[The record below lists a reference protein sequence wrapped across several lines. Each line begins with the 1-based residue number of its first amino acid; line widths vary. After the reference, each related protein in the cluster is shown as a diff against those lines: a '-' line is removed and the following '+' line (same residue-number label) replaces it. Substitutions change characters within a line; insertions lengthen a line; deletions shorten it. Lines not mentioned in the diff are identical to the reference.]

1 MVASSATANL
11 KSYRTPGTATTI
23 SKEGEECIVQ
33 WINSLR
39 GEGVPVSRLMLQ
51 LQAQQV
57 ASDEGVAD
65 GVFSGSW
72 CWQQGFLS
80 RHGMSLRTKTRQ
92 GQKTPAAMDEAALK
106 FWQDVEQAKNELGVD
121 KFYNADESGI
131 CFEYLPKQTVNNK
144 GVNTVWVKCGGKDKE
159 RLTGMFLADSSG
171 KQYDPFFVVKTE
183 PSRDPKK
190 AVYNYVA
197 QHGFGDALWK
207 TMQAIQKNIDVQIY
221 GNSSAWF
228 NSGLSVAFLDYHF
241 ANRDEPNRYFCFP
254 PGLTSVCQPADISW
268 FRPLKERLRKRWVQ
282 HLSEQLQSFRQGN
295 TSDKFQLNSASR
307 DDAIYWATA
316 AWKYLGASVIQSGFK
331 RQFAVSKDIEHEN
344 QLVEALERLQLIEE
358 TVSESDDVII
368 QFIDVADDK

>member
-1 MVASSATANL
+1 MNTTLNKFYSHLIPTKQVSKPKRTNEWVKKRAHIEAMVASSATANL
-11 KSYRTPGTATTI
+11 KSYRAPGTATTI
-23 SKEGEECIVQ
+23 SKEREECIVQ

-80 RHGMSLRTKTRQ
+80 RHGLSLRH
-92 GQKTPAAMDEAALK
+92 AELLNVHLLK
-106 FWQDVEQAKNELGVD
+106 V
-121 KFYNADESGI
+121 
-131 CFEYLPKQTVNNK
+131 
-144 GVNTVWVKCGGKDKE
+144 
-159 RLTGMFLADSSG
+159 
-171 KQYDPFFVVKTE
+171 
-183 PSRDPKK
+183 
-190 AVYNYVA
+190 
-197 QHGFGDALWK
+197 
-207 TMQAIQKNIDVQIY
+207 
-221 GNSSAWF
+221 
-228 NSGLSVAFLDYHF
+228 
-241 ANRDEPNRYFCFP
+241 P

-268 FRPLKERLRKRWVQ
+268 YRPLKERLRKRWVQ

-295 TSDKFQLNSASR
+295 TSDKFQFNSASR

-316 AWKYLGASVIQSGFK
+316 AWKDLGASVIQSGFT

-358 TVSESDDVII
+358 TFSESDDVIT